1 MVNSTHVNK
10 YAKGLFNISIEN
22 NSSGDVRD
30 GLNSI
35 IKISKSIPELNHLL
49 FTKNTSRADKK
60 IILSNVLKGKVN
72 PLALELFIILIEND
86 EVPLLADITH
96 RYNHLININ
105 ATELNVSITSN
116 VELSEN
122 KLVSIREGLSKKLD
136 KQINIKNNVNESLIG
151 GIQLRIGNT
160 IIDNSLSNKL
170 IKLKNNL
177 KNNHSNME

>member
-122 KLVSIREGLSKKLD
+122 KAPKVSMLLPLTPLSVLNLVFTTDVPSFALD
-136 KQINIKNNVNESLIG
+136 S
-151 GIQLRIGNT
+151 T
-160 IIDNSLSNKL
+160 
-170 IKLKNNL
+170 
-177 KNNHSNME
+177 